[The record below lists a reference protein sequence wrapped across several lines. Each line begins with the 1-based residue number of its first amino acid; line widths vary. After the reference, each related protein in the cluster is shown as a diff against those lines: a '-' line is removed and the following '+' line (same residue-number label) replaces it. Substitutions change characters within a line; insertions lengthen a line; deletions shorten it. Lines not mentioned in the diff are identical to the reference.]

1 MQARSIGW
9 EMVIAMARK
18 KGPDSSSQASEPP
31 LPDPGGNMLV
41 SEPRRSN
48 RYWRRSKGVLLRRM
62 RKTRSTFGRRVAIGR
77 HPDKARFTGGLAL
90 QEFDVPPTG
99 SKQSTSRS
107 TVRVESGNIVTV
119 KGKCN
124 KIWL

>member
-62 RKTRSTFGRRVAIGR
+62 RKASTFGRRVAIGR